1 MKRSELAA
9 RIDHT
14 VLGAD
19 VSPEQVRKLC
29 AEAARYHF
37 HAVCINPCYL
47 RLAKGELAETTV
59 LVDAVLGFPLGAT
72 LPQVKAFEARE
83 AVQAGADELD
93 MVINIAALKRKDY
106 QAVLWEIAGVREAVA
121 QADRKIILKVILETA
136 LLDDR
141 QKIAGAILAQAAGAD
156 FVKTS
161 TGFGPG
167 GATVEDV
174 RLLRQTVSPAMG
186 IKAAGGIHDY
196 QTALALIEA
205 GADRLGA
212 SAGLAILQGAPE

>member
-14 VLGAD
+14 ILGAD
-19 VSPEQVRKLC
+19 VSPEQVRQLC
-29 AEAARYHF
+29 GEAARYHF
-37 HAVCINPCYL
+37 YAVCINPCYL
-47 RLAKGELAETTV
+47 HLAKGELAETTV

-83 AVQAGADELD
+83 AARAGADELD
-93 MVINIAALKRKDY
+93 MVINVAALKRRDY
-106 QAVLWEIAGVREAVA
+106 RAVLQEIAGVREAVA
-121 QADRKIILKVILETA
+121 RSPQQIILKVILETA
-136 LLDDR
+136 LLDDQ

-167 GATVEDV
+167 GATVADV
-174 RLLRQTVSPAMG
+174 RLLRQTVGPGMG
-186 IKAAGGIHDY
+186 VKAAGGIHDY
-196 QTALALIEA
+196 DTALALIEA
-205 GADRLGA
+205 GADRIGA
-212 SAGLAILQGAPE
+212 SASLAIIEGAPE